1 LPSDVQAGIAERMC
15 LREPGATAFL
25 QQVAAGHVRKELL
38 GPNRV
43 RLLATEGSDSAK
55 GLIAKVW
62 GTVNTATSQEREDVV
77 RRVAD
82 QLRWDAR
89 GNAEKG
95 WIVYNRI
102 CGQCHVMHNQG
113 AEVGPNI
120 TANGRGSY
128 EQLLVSIFHPSL
140 VIGDAYKSVTVR
152 TDEGEIVTGL
162 LISRDDAKTVI
173 KVQGGK
179 ETTIAAAEIAE
190 FRLDTKSLMP
200 EGLENQMTPQEMAD
214 LLALLTLEKPPGTPG
229 NGTISGTP
237 LYLHQ
242 PR

>member
-1 LPSDVQAGIAERMC
+1 
-15 LREPGATAFL
+15 
-25 QQVAAGHVRKELL
+25 VAAGHVRKELL

-62 GTVNTATSQEREDVV
+62 GTVSTATSQEREDVV

-95 WIVYNRI
+95 WVVYNRI

-140 VIGDAYKSVTVR
+140 VIGDAYRSVTLR
-152 TDEGEIVTGL
+152 TEDGAIVTGL
-162 LISRDDAKTVI
+162 LVSRDDAKTVI

-179 ETTIAAAEIAE
+179 ETTIPAAEIAE
-190 FRLDTKSLMP
+190 FRQDTKSLMP

-214 LLALLTLEKPPGTPG
+214 LFALLTLEKPPGTPD